1 MFGESNL
8 IKIAENSTERYEIAR
23 MQEELELE
31 IANIR
36 INKAKEGKEMK
47 REYLLELKEK
57 GVEIDKTD
65 APTKIEYQGNFF
77 EIDENYKVTLLNN
90 KVSDDEEETPSSDKL
105 EYGKQI
111 ISCKASPHYGNSIPE
126 NMFDGDTNTD
136 YGVGG
141 YSAQIEL
148 KFDKEYIIPSVKLI
162 QLCSPSTSCEIEVFG
177 YTTKECTNKVK
188 VGEKNIS
195 VMQALVDTTNLV
207 EIVKQ
212 EYYGLVINVST
223 PRAWTCIKEM
233 EIKI

>member
-36 INKAKEGKEMK
+36 INKAKEGEEMK

-90 KVSDDEEETPSSDKL
+90 KVSDDEEETPPSGKL

-111 ISCKASPHYGNSIPE
+111 ISCKTSGYYANFVQE
-126 NMFDGDTNTD
+126 NMFDSNYDT
-136 YGVGG
+136 
-141 YSAQIEL
+141 
-148 KFDKEYIIPSVKLI
+148 
-162 QLCSPSTSCEIEVFG
+162 
-177 YTTKECTNKVK
+177 
-188 VGEKNIS
+188 
-195 VMQALVDTTNLV
+195 
-207 EIVKQ
+207 
-212 EYYGLVINVST
+212 YYNSRWV
-223 PRAWTCIKEM
+223 
-233 EIKI
+233 